1 MRAAD
6 GRSAPHRSA
15 SREQTG
21 RAVPAEAEARASVI
35 HHSSRPYVCAAGA
48 RDSGSR
54 PPSPEPPPPHPPPC
68 AGGGEGGWGGP
79 GEDTWP
85 GSCGDVGRAHDSG
98 PAGHLVASLRLQAWG
113 LRSPGA
119 WGGDPSA
126 TVGTWTRP
134 RLPETTSDRAAGAQT
149 AHALHAGRTENRSS
163 AARGCCAPRPR
174 APRAPA
180 PPPPARGAEKHPH
193 NDNKRGA
200 AVRKHGRVFSGRVS
214 PQNKPVLKIIC
225 ESNGGNRKLMKRNAN
240 TCFSY
245 TRN

>member
-35 HHSSRPYVCAAGA
+35 RHSSRPYVYAAGA

-54 PPSPEPPPPHPPPC
+54 PPSPEPRPTLPR
-68 AGGGEGGWGGP
+68 AGRVVGGPGGGP

-119 WGGDPSA
+119 WGGEPQRHRGNVDEAPPSGDN
-126 TVGTWTRP
+126 VRP
-134 RLPETTSDRAAGAQT
+134 HGRCADGPRAPRREDGEP
-149 AHALHAGRTENRSS
+149 LS

-200 AVRKHGRVFSGRVS
+200 GA
-214 PQNKPVLKIIC
+214 
-225 ESNGGNRKLMKRNAN
+225 
-240 TCFSY
+240 
-245 TRN
+245 

>member
-68 AGGGEGGWGGP
+68 AGRGDGGWGGP

-119 WGGDPSA
+119 WGGGPQRHRGNVDEAPPSGDN
-126 TVGTWTRP
+126 VRP
-134 RLPETTSDRAAGAQT
+134 R
-149 AHALHAGRTENRSS
+149 GR
-163 AARGCCAPRPR
+163 CADGPR
-174 APRAPA
+174 APRREDAEPLVGGSGLLRPAAACAPHSCTPA
-180 PPPPARGAEKHPH
+180 PSAGGGETPSQRQQTQRRGA
-193 NDNKRGA
+193 
-200 AVRKHGRVFSGRVS
+200 
-214 PQNKPVLKIIC
+214 
-225 ESNGGNRKLMKRNAN
+225 
-240 TCFSY
+240 
-245 TRN
+245 